1 LFREHVFQPIGE
13 SGSVVVDFGHVVECL
28 NKLDLGTE
36 ERVAL
41 VARDNATVLVAAY
54 KELKLASE
62 AAFKQ
67 LVSSKPASSP
77 TSSSSHAP
85 LHSSTTAATATAAA
99 APFGGRGHGTHPR
112 PYSPSSSSS
121 LSSSFASAA
130 SLHHLPT

>member
-1 LFREHVFQPIGE
+1 M
-13 SGSVVVDFGHVVECL
+13 VVDFGHVVECL

-85 LHSSTTAATATAAA
+85 LHSSTTAATAA

-121 LSSSFASAA
+121 SSLSSSFASAA